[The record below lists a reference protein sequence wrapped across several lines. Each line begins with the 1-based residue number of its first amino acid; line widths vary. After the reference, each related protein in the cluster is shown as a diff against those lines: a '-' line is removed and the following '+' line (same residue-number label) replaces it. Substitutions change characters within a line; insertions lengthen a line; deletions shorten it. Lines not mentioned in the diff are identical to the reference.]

1 MYKRIL
7 FSTCMTEYCEHI
19 FTFALNMAKEN
30 NAKFWIYY
38 GLGRLNLSEDET
50 NKKIA
55 DAEARVKEAYGN
67 KLIDKGLEDYMIN
80 VSDGDIVSEITKLAR
95 NAKIDAIIM
104 GTATKSPIAAGED
117 IRLGPLGQVTSDT
130 ILWSPCPVLVIPPA
144 LVPGLARR

>member
-7 FSTCMTEYCEHI
+7 FSTCMTEYCEHT

-30 NAKFWIYY
+30 NAKLWIYH

-104 GTATKSPIAAGED
+104 GTATIACTGILDTSLD
-117 IRLGPLGQVTSDT
+117 ILKRL
-130 ILWSPCPVLVIPPA
+130 
-144 LVPGLARR
+144 

>member
-30 NAKFWIYY
+30 NAKLWIYH
-38 GLGRLNLSEDET
+38 GLGQLNLSEDEI

-55 DAEARVKEAYGN
+55 DAGARVKEAYGN